1 MNEDELDVGYRGSEA
16 PPPTTNGSAMHVLW
30 VSAHP
35 DERSLNAE
43 LRDAGYD
50 AVRDAGHHLD
60 VSDLYSMG
68 WKAALDRDDL
78 GGHAHLPPEI
88 SRATKQAFEAG
99 TLAADVREEQEKL
112 RRADAV
118 VLQFPLWWYSVPAI
132 MKGWIDRVFSKGFA
146 YGITDPA
153 QPGRT
158 FRYGDGPLQGKRA
171 QVITTA
177 GSPAAALGPRGIN
190 GQIDQV
196 LFPLLHGTLWY
207 VGMTVLP
214 PIAIDSADRMDA
226 TELETARQVV
236 RERVGTLWDVEPIAY
251 RHQNRG
257 DYDEDLVL
265 RPDLAPGEEGIGV
278 HVASPQEHR
287 LRVSAR
293 RAG

>member
-1 MNEDELDVGYRGSEA
+1 MNEHELDVGDRGSEA
-16 PPPTTNGSAMHVLW
+16 PRPTTNGSAMRVLW

-43 LRDAGYD
+43 LRDAGHH

-68 WKAALDRDDL
+68 WKATLDRDDL
-78 GGHAHLPPEI
+78 GDHVDLPPEI
-88 SRATKQAFEAG
+88 SRATKRAYEDG
-99 TLAADVREEQEKL
+99 TLASDVREEQEKL

-118 VLQFPLWWYSVPAI
+118 VLQFPLWWYSVPSI

-146 YGITDPA
+146 YGIADPDH
-153 QPGRT
+153 PGRT
-158 FRYGDGPLQGKRA
+158 FRYGDGPLQGRRA

-214 PIAIDSADRMDA
+214 PVVIDSADRMDP

-236 RERVGTLWDVEPIAY
+236 RQRVDRLWDVEPIAY

-257 DYDEDLVL
+257 DYDDDLVL
-265 RPDLAPGEEGIGV
+265 RPDLARGEEGIGV
-278 HVASPQEHR
+278 HVAGQHERR
-287 LRVSAR
+287 LRVPIR